1 MQLDMLL
8 SHSPAVNILGAVS
21 HVKCGDEN
29 SEALSLFRGEKR
41 ENGVIKTE
49 VEWKEETKTGSLK
62 MEINE
67 DETKMLYIVFDFKI
81 CNIP

>member
-8 SHSPAVNILGAVS
+8 SHSPAVNILCAVS
-21 HVKCGDEN
+21 HVKCDDEN

-49 VEWKEETKTGSLK
+49 VE
-62 MEINE
+62 
-67 DETKMLYIVFDFKI
+67 
-81 CNIP
+81 